1 MKWSVSPV
9 GLMIGQP
16 IEQGGGPR
24 TGCGRASEEVRRDLA
39 RCRHPDAVDHV
50 GAIDDDVVVP
60 GGKRDVGTPAT
71 LTECRARSPEIS

>member
-16 IEQGGGPR
+16 IEQGGGL
-24 TGCGRASEEVRRDLA
+24 GRVAARAGEEVRRDLA

-50 GAIDDDVVVP
+50 GTIEDDVVVP
-60 GGKRDVGTPAT
+60 RGKRDVGTTAT